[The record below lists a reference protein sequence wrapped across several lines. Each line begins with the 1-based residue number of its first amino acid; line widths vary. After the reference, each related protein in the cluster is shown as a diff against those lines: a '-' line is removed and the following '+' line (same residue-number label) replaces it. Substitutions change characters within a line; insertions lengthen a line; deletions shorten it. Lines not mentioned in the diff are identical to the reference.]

1 MRVQSVRDVD
11 YPIVAN
17 TAYHPAF
24 LKIAS
29 RRISQSVPSYLTEQV
44 STALENRAAKTVY
57 AVVFEMNGQPI
68 YVVQNLAKSHI
79 TRAFQ
84 RILRVSVTNMN

>member
-1 MRVQSVRDVD
+1 MRVHSVRDVD

-29 RRISQSVPSYLTEQV
+29 RRISQSVPCYLTELV
-44 STALENRAAKTVY
+44 AKALENRAARTVY
-57 AVVFEMNGQPI
+57 AVVFEANGQPI
-68 YVVQNLAKSHI
+68 YVVQNLAKTHI
-79 TRAFQ
+79 TTAFQ
-84 RILRVSVTNMN
+84 RILRVTVA